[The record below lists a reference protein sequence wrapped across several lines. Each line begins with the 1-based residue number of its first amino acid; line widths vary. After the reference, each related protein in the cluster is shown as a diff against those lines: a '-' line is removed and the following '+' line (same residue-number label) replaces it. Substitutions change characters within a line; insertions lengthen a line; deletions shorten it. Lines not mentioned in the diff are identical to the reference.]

1 MTKVPIY
8 TADKTAYHKH
18 RKLSNIPPAWAA
30 LLAGRLLFFRRP
42 LTNREAGVSWAVR
55 KADGREETIMR
66 GKKMSQAMAFIV
78 LFGIVSLFSDMTH
91 EGASS
96 IRGAY
101 LALLGASAGTI
112 GFISG
117 LGELVGYSMRY
128 VFGKLT
134 DKSKHYWPMTIA
146 GYVLDVL
153 AVPALALVGEHGWI
167 WACALLVIQ
176 RMGKAIKKPAKDTI
190 MSFAASQEG
199 VGKSFG
205 IQEVLDQIGAFLG
218 PVLLYVVMLL
228 KTGGT
233 TFQVYAT
240 CFAVL
245 AIPGAITLILLLVT
259 RRKFPNPEHFE
270 PEPKEYVPFHMKK
283 EFILYIAGISLFAF
297 GFIDYSIII
306 MHVSR
311 TFTGVAAGLRET
323 GSLISS
329 GTLPL
334 LYAGAMLVDAVAA
347 LFFGLLYDKK
357 GVRALVWSTVLSA
370 PFAIFV
376 FAGHSAASLL
386 VGIAL
391 WGVGMGAQESILK
404 AAVSSMVP
412 KASRATGYGVF
423 ECAFG
428 VFWFLGSWLLG
439 VLYDVSIPAMIA
451 VSVAAQLA
459 AIPLYIASS
468 RQQLTANP

>member
-1 MTKVPIY
+1 M
-8 TADKTAYHKH
+8 
-18 RKLSNIPPAWAA
+18 
-30 LLAGRLLFFRRP
+30 LF
-42 LTNREAGVSWAVR
+42 
-55 KADGREETIMR
+55 I
-66 GKKMSQAMAFIV
+66 I

-101 LALLGASAGTI
+101 LSLLGASAATI

-117 LGELVGYSMRY
+117 LGELIGYSMRY

-134 DKSKHYWPMTIA
+134 DKSKQYWPMTIA
-146 GYVLDVL
+146 GYVLDII

-167 WACALLVIQ
+167 AACVLLVIQ

-205 IQEVLDQIGAFLG
+205 IQEVLDQIGAFIG
-218 PVLLYVVMLL
+218 PVLLYLVMLF
-228 KTGGT
+228 KTEGT
-233 TFQVYAT
+233 TFEIYST

-245 AIPGAITLILLLVT
+245 AIPGAITLILLIVT
-259 RRKFPNPEHFE
+259 RCKFPNPEHFE
-270 PEPKEYVPFHMKK
+270 PEPNEYIPFKMKK

-311 TFTGVAAGLRET
+311 TYSHLASGLSETSALVST
-323 GSLISS
+323 GS
-329 GTLPL
+329 LPL

-347 LFFGLLYDKK
+347 LFFGMMYDKN
-357 GVRALVWSTVLSA
+357 GVKALVWSTVISA
-370 PFAIFV
+370 PFAVFV
-376 FAGHSAASLL
+376 FAFDSVPMLL
-386 VGIAL
+386 IGVAL

-404 AAVSSMVP
+404 AAVTSMVP

-423 ECAFG
+423 ECSFG
-428 VFWFLGSWLLG
+428 AFWFLGSWLMG
-439 VLYDVSIPAMIA
+439 VLYDVSIPAMIS
-451 VSVAAQLA
+451 VSVIAQLA
-459 AIPLYIASS
+459 AIPLYIGSS
-468 RQQLTANP
+468 KLMKKAE

>member
-1 MTKVPIY
+1 M
-8 TADKTAYHKH
+8 
-18 RKLSNIPPAWAA
+18 
-30 LLAGRLLFFRRP
+30 LF
-42 LTNREAGVSWAVR
+42 
-55 KADGREETIMR
+55 I
-66 GKKMSQAMAFIV
+66 I

-101 LALLGASAGTI
+101 LSLLGASAATI

-117 LGELVGYSMRY
+117 LGELIGYSMRY

-134 DKSKHYWPMTIA
+134 DKSKQYWPMTIA
-146 GYVLDVL
+146 GYVLDII

-167 WACALLVIQ
+167 AACVLLVIQ

-205 IQEVLDQIGAFLG
+205 IQEVLDQIGAFIG
-218 PVLLYVVMLL
+218 PVLLYLVMLF
-228 KTGGT
+228 KTEGT
-233 TFQVYAT
+233 TFEIYST

-245 AIPGAITLILLLVT
+245 AIPGAITLILLIVT
-259 RRKFPNPEHFE
+259 RCKFPNPEHFE
-270 PEPKEYVPFHMKK
+270 PEPKEYVPFKIKK

-311 TFTGVAAGLRET
+311 TYSHLASGLSETSALVST
-323 GSLISS
+323 GS
-329 GTLPL
+329 LPL

-347 LFFGLLYDKK
+347 LFFGMMYDKN
-357 GVRALVWSTVLSA
+357 GVKALVWSTVISA
-370 PFAIFV
+370 PFAVFV
-376 FAGHSAASLL
+376 FAFDSVPMLL
-386 VGIAL
+386 IGVAL

-404 AAVSSMVP
+404 AAVTSMVP

-423 ECAFG
+423 ECSFG
-428 VFWFLGSWLLG
+428 AFWFLGSWLMG

-451 VSVAAQLA
+451 VSVIAQLA
-459 AIPLYIASS
+459 ALPLYIGSS
-468 RQQLTANP
+468 KLMKKDE

>member
-1 MTKVPIY
+1 MNK
-8 TADKTAYHKH
+8 
-18 RKLSNIPPAWAA
+18 S
-30 LLAGRLLFFRRP
+30 
-42 LTNREAGVSWAVR
+42 
-55 KADGREETIMR
+55 
-66 GKKMSQAMAFIV
+66 KKRISQAMIFII

-101 LALLGASAGTI
+101 MSLLGASAGAI
-112 GFISG
+112 GFVSG
-117 LGELVGYSMRY
+117 LGELIGYSMRY

-134 DKSKHYWPMTIA
+134 DKTKRYWLMTIA

-167 WACALLVIQ
+167 AACGLLIIQ

-199 VGKSFG
+199 LGKSFG

-218 PVLLYVVMLL
+218 PVLLYVVMLF
-228 KTGGT
+228 KTEGS
-233 TFQVYAT
+233 TFEIYSR

-245 AIPGAITLILLLVT
+245 AVPGAITILLLLIT
-259 RRKFPNPEHFE
+259 KYKFPNPENFE
-270 PEPKEYVPFHMKK
+270 PEEKRFTPFKVKK
-283 EFILYIAGISLFAF
+283 EFIFYIAGISLFAF

-306 MHVSR
+306 MHVSK
-311 TFTGVAAGLRET
+311 TYTNISAQLTET
-323 GSLISS
+323 SSLVNS

-347 LFFGLLYDKK
+347 LVFGLMYDKK
-357 GVRALVWSTVLSA
+357 GVKALAWSTVISA
-370 PFAIFV
+370 PFAILV
-376 FAGHSAASLL
+376 FGTKSTSALL
-386 VGIAL
+386 LGIAL

-404 AAVSSMVP
+404 ATVTKMVP
-412 KASRATGYGVF
+412 KSSRATGYGVF
-423 ECAFG
+423 ECSFG

-439 VLYDVSIPAMIA
+439 VLYDISIPAMIT
-451 VSVAAQLA
+451 VSVVSQLA
-459 AIPLYIASS
+459 AIPLYIASDK
-468 RQQLTANP
+468 LANRN

>member
-1 MTKVPIY
+1 MGNK
-8 TADKTAYHKH
+8 KK
-18 RKLSNIPPAWAA
+18 KL
-30 LLAGRLLFFRRP
+30 
-42 LTNREAGVSWAVR
+42 
-55 KADGREETIMR
+55 
-66 GKKMSQAMAFIV
+66 SQAMLFII

-101 LALLGASAGTI
+101 LSLMGASAAAI
-112 GFISG
+112 GFVSG
-117 LGELVGYSMRY
+117 LGELIGYSMRY

-134 DKSKHYWPMTIA
+134 DKTRRYWPMTIL
-146 GYVLDVL
+146 GYTLDIL

-167 WACALLVIQ
+167 AACGLLIVQ

-218 PVLLYVVMLL
+218 PVLLYLVMLF
-228 KTGGT
+228 KTEGT
-233 TFQVYAT
+233 TFEIYSF

-245 AIPGAITLILLLVT
+245 AIPGAVTLILLLVT
-259 RRKFPNPEHFE
+259 RCKFPDPEHFE
-270 PEPKEYVPFHMKK
+270 PEPKEYIPFRMKK

-311 TFTGVAAGLRET
+311 SFSQLSGGLAET
-323 GSLISS
+323 GELVTSDS
-329 GTLPL
+329 LPL

-347 LFFGLLYDKK
+347 LLFGLMYDKK
-357 GVRALVWSTVLSA
+357 GVKALVWSTLISA
-370 PFAIFV
+370 PFAIFI
-376 FAGHSAASLL
+376 FAFDSVPMLL

-404 AAVSSMVP
+404 AAVTSMVP
-412 KASRATGYGVF
+412 KSSRATGYGIF
-423 ECAFG
+423 ECSFG

-439 VLYDVSIPAMIA
+439 VLYDVSIPAMVA
-451 VSVAAQLA
+451 VSAAAQLA

-468 RQQLTANP
+468 RKRS

>member
-1 MTKVPIY
+1 M
-8 TADKTAYHKH
+8 
-18 RKLSNIPPAWAA
+18 
-30 LLAGRLLFFRRP
+30 LF
-42 LTNREAGVSWAVR
+42 
-55 KADGREETIMR
+55 I
-66 GKKMSQAMAFIV
+66 I

-101 LALLGASAGTI
+101 LSLLGASAATI

-134 DKSKHYWPMTIA
+134 DKSKQYWPMTIA
-146 GYVLDVL
+146 GYVLDII

-167 WACALLVIQ
+167 AACVLLVIQ

-205 IQEVLDQIGAFLG
+205 IQEVLDQIGAFIG
-218 PVLLYVVMLL
+218 PVLLYLVMLF
-228 KTGGT
+228 KTEGT
-233 TFQVYAT
+233 TFEIYST

-245 AIPGAITLILLLVT
+245 AIPGAITLILLIVT
-259 RRKFPNPEHFE
+259 RCKFPNPEHFE
-270 PEPKEYVPFHMKK
+270 PEPKEYVPFKIKK

-311 TFTGVAAGLRET
+311 TYSHLASGLSETSALVST
-323 GSLISS
+323 GS
-329 GTLPL
+329 LPL

-347 LFFGLLYDKK
+347 LFFGMMYDKN
-357 GVRALVWSTVLSA
+357 GVKALVWSTVISA
-370 PFAIFV
+370 PFAVFV
-376 FAGHSAASLL
+376 FAFDSVPMLL
-386 VGIAL
+386 IGVAL

-404 AAVSSMVP
+404 AAVTSMVP

-423 ECAFG
+423 ECSFG
-428 VFWFLGSWLLG
+428 AFWFLGSWLMG

-451 VSVAAQLA
+451 VSVIAQLA
-459 AIPLYIASS
+459 AIPLYIGSS
-468 RQQLTANP
+468 KLIKKSE

>member
-1 MTKVPIY
+1 M
-8 TADKTAYHKH
+8 
-18 RKLSNIPPAWAA
+18 
-30 LLAGRLLFFRRP
+30 LF
-42 LTNREAGVSWAVR
+42 
-55 KADGREETIMR
+55 I
-66 GKKMSQAMAFIV
+66 I

-101 LALLGASAGTI
+101 LSLLGASAATI

-134 DKSKHYWPMTIA
+134 DKSKQYWPMTIA
-146 GYVLDVL
+146 GYVLDII

-167 WACALLVIQ
+167 AACVLLVIQ

-205 IQEVLDQIGAFLG
+205 IQEVLDQIGAFIG
-218 PVLLYVVMLL
+218 PVLLYLVMLF
-228 KTGGT
+228 KTEDT
-233 TFQVYAT
+233 TFEIYST

-245 AIPGAITLILLLVT
+245 AIPGAITLILLIVT
-259 RRKFPNPEHFE
+259 RCKFPNPEHFE
-270 PEPKEYVPFHMKK
+270 PEPKEYVPFKIKK

-311 TFTGVAAGLRET
+311 TYSHLASGLSETSALVST
-323 GSLISS
+323 GS
-329 GTLPL
+329 LPL

-347 LFFGLLYDKK
+347 LFFGMMYDKN
-357 GVRALVWSTVLSA
+357 GVKALVWSTVISA
-370 PFAIFV
+370 PFAVFV
-376 FAGHSAASLL
+376 FAFDSVPMLL
-386 VGIAL
+386 IGVAL

-404 AAVSSMVP
+404 AAVTSMVP

-423 ECAFG
+423 ECSFG
-428 VFWFLGSWLLG
+428 AFWFLGSWLMG

-451 VSVAAQLA
+451 VSVIAQLA
-459 AIPLYIASS
+459 AIPLYIGSS
-468 RQQLTANP
+468 KLMKKDE

>member
-1 MTKVPIY
+1 MET
-8 TADKTAYHKH
+8 
-18 RKLSNIPPAWAA
+18 SN
-30 LLAGRLLFFRRP
+30 
-42 LTNREAGVSWAVR
+42 
-55 KADGREETIMR
+55 
-66 GKKMSQAMAFIV
+66 KKQLSQAMLFIL

-96 IRGAY
+96 VRGAY
-101 LALLGASAGTI
+101 LSLLGASAGTI

-117 LGELVGYSMRY
+117 LGELIGYSMRY

-134 DKSKHYWPMTIA
+134 DKSKKYWPMTIF
-146 GYVLDVL
+146 GYILDVL
-153 AVPALALVGEHGWI
+153 AVPALALVGEHGWVA
-167 WACALLVIQ
+167 ACMLLVIQ

-218 PVLLYVVMLL
+218 PVLLYLVMLL
-228 KTGGT
+228 KTDGT
-233 TFQVYAT
+233 TFQVYST

-245 AIPGAITLILLLVT
+245 AIPGAVTLILLLVT
-259 RRKFPNPEHFE
+259 KHKFPNPEHFE
-270 PEPKEYVPFHMKK
+270 PEPKEYIPFKLKK

-306 MHVSR
+306 MHVSN
-311 TFTGVAAGLRET
+311 TYTGLASGLAET
-323 GSLISS
+323 TSLVSS

-334 LYAGAMLVDAVAA
+334 LYAGAMLVDAIAA
-347 LFFGLLYDKK
+347 LFFGLMYDKK
-357 GVRALVWSTVLSA
+357 GVKALAWSTLISA

-376 FAGHSAASLL
+376 FGFHSVPILL
-386 VGIAL
+386 LGIAL

-404 AAVSSMVP
+404 AAVTNMVP
-412 KASRATGYGVF
+412 KNSRATGYGIF
-423 ECAFG
+423 ECSFG

-439 VLYDVSIPAMIA
+439 VLYDVSIPAMIV
-451 VSVAAQLA
+451 VSVAAQLV
-459 AIPLYIASS
+459 AIPLYLRSAK
-468 RQQLTANP
+468 LTSDR

>member
-1 MTKVPIY
+1 METNN
-8 TADKTAYHKH
+8 
-18 RKLSNIPPAWAA
+18 RK
-30 LLAGRLLFFRRP
+30 
-42 LTNREAGVSWAVR
+42 
-55 KADGREETIMR
+55 
-66 GKKMSQAMAFIV
+66 KKMSQAMAFIV

-101 LALLGASAGTI
+101 LSLLGASAATI
-112 GFISG
+112 GFVSG
-117 LGELVGYSMRY
+117 LGELIGYSMRY

-134 DKSKHYWPMTIA
+134 DRSKKYWGMTIA
-146 GYVLDVL
+146 GYVLDIA
-153 AVPALALVGEHGWI
+153 AVPLLALVGEHGWVA
-167 WACALLVIQ
+167 ACALLVVQ

-218 PVLLYVVMLL
+218 PVLLYLVMLF
-228 KTGGT
+228 KTDGT
-233 TFQVYAT
+233 TFEVYAA

-245 AIPGAITLILLLVT
+245 AIPGAITLVLLIIT
-259 RRKFPNPEHFE
+259 RCKFPNPEHFE
-270 PEPKEYVPFHMKK
+270 PEPKKFVPFKMKK

-311 TFTGVAAGLRET
+311 TYSHLASGLSET
-323 GSLISS
+323 TSLVST

-347 LFFGLLYDKK
+347 LFFGLMYDKK
-357 GVRALVWSTVLSA
+357 GVKALVWSTVISA
-370 PFAIFV
+370 PFAVFV
-376 FAGHSAASLL
+376 FASDSVPMLL
-386 VGIAL
+386 LGIAL

-404 AAVSSMVP
+404 AAVTSMVP
-412 KASRATGYGVF
+412 KASRATGYGIF
-423 ECAFG
+423 ECSFG
-428 VFWFLGSWLLG
+428 AFWFLGSWLLG

-459 AIPLYIASS
+459 AIPLYIASARLRKGS
-468 RQQLTANP
+468 AA

>member
-1 MTKVPIY
+1 MNK
-8 TADKTAYHKH
+8 
-18 RKLSNIPPAWAA
+18 S
-30 LLAGRLLFFRRP
+30 
-42 LTNREAGVSWAVR
+42 
-55 KADGREETIMR
+55 
-66 GKKMSQAMAFIV
+66 KKRISQAMIFII

-101 LALLGASAGTI
+101 MSLLGASAGAI
-112 GFISG
+112 GFVSG
-117 LGELVGYSMRY
+117 LGELIGYSMRY

-134 DKSKHYWPMTIA
+134 DKTKRYWLMTIA

-167 WACALLVIQ
+167 AACGLLIIQ

-199 VGKSFG
+199 LGKSFG

-218 PVLLYVVMLL
+218 PVLLYVVMLF
-228 KTGGT
+228 KTEGS
-233 TFQVYAT
+233 TFEIYSR

-245 AIPGAITLILLLVT
+245 AVPGAITILLLLIT
-259 RRKFPNPEHFE
+259 KYKFPNPENFE
-270 PEPKEYVPFHMKK
+270 PEEKRFTPFKVKK
-283 EFILYIAGISLFAF
+283 EFIFYIAGISLFAF

-306 MHVSR
+306 MHVSK
-311 TFTGVAAGLRET
+311 TYTNISAQLTET
-323 GSLISS
+323 SSLVNS

-347 LFFGLLYDKK
+347 LVFGLMYDKK
-357 GVRALVWSTVLSA
+357 GVKALAWSTVISA
-370 PFAIFV
+370 PFAILV
-376 FAGHSAASLL
+376 FGTKSTSALL
-386 VGIAL
+386 LGIAL

-404 AAVSSMVP
+404 AAVTKMVP
-412 KASRATGYGVF
+412 KSSRATGYGVF
-423 ECAFG
+423 ECSFG

-439 VLYDVSIPAMIA
+439 VLYDISIPAMIT
-451 VSVAAQLA
+451 VSVVSQLA
-459 AIPLYIASS
+459 ASPLYIASDK
-468 RQQLTANP
+468 LANRN

>member
-1 MTKVPIY
+1 M
-8 TADKTAYHKH
+8 
-18 RKLSNIPPAWAA
+18 
-30 LLAGRLLFFRRP
+30 LF
-42 LTNREAGVSWAVR
+42 
-55 KADGREETIMR
+55 I
-66 GKKMSQAMAFIV
+66 I

-101 LALLGASAGTI
+101 LSLLGASAATI

-134 DKSKHYWPMTIA
+134 DKSKQYWPMTIA
-146 GYVLDVL
+146 GYVLDII

-167 WACALLVIQ
+167 AACVLLVIQ

-205 IQEVLDQIGAFLG
+205 IQEVLDQIGAFIG
-218 PVLLYVVMLL
+218 PVLLYLVMLF
-228 KTGGT
+228 KTEGT
-233 TFQVYAT
+233 TFEIYST

-245 AIPGAITLILLLVT
+245 AIPGAITLILLIVT
-259 RRKFPNPEHFE
+259 RCKFPNPEHFE
-270 PEPKEYVPFHMKK
+270 PEPKEYVPFKIKK

-311 TFTGVAAGLRET
+311 TYSHLASGLSETSALVST
-323 GSLISS
+323 GS
-329 GTLPL
+329 LPL

-347 LFFGLLYDKK
+347 LFFGMMYDKN
-357 GVRALVWSTVLSA
+357 GVKALVWSTVISA
-370 PFAIFV
+370 PFAVFV
-376 FAGHSAASLL
+376 FAFDSVPMLL
-386 VGIAL
+386 IGVAL

-404 AAVSSMVP
+404 AAVTSMVP

-428 VFWFLGSWLLG
+428 AFWFLGSWLMG

-451 VSVAAQLA
+451 VSVIAQLA
-459 AIPLYIASS
+459 AIPLYIGSS
-468 RQQLTANP
+468 KLMKKDE

>member
-1 MTKVPIY
+1 MK
-8 TADKTAYHKH
+8 DKNK
-18 RKLSNIPPAWAA
+18 
-30 LLAGRLLFFRRP
+30 
-42 LTNREAGVSWAVR
+42 
-55 KADGREETIMR
+55 
-66 GKKMSQAMAFIV
+66 KKMSQAMVFII

-101 LALLGASAGTI
+101 LSLLGASAGVI
-112 GFISG
+112 GFVSG
-117 LGELVGYSMRY
+117 LGELIGYSMRY

-134 DKSKHYWPMTIA
+134 DKTKHYWPMTII

-153 AVPALALVGEHGWI
+153 AVPALALVGENGWI

-199 VGKSFG
+199 IGKSFG
-205 IQEVLDQIGAFLG
+205 LQEVLDQIGAFMG
-218 PVLLYVVMLL
+218 PVLLYLVMLF
-228 KTGGT
+228 KTNGT
-233 TFQVYAT
+233 QFEIYSF

-259 RRKFPNPEHFE
+259 KHRFPNPEHFE
-270 PEPKEYVPFHMKK
+270 PEPKDFVPFKMKK
-283 EFILYIAGISLFAF
+283 SFVLYIIGISLFAF

-311 TFTGVAAGLRET
+311 TYSHLASGLAET
-323 GSLISS
+323 TSLIGS

-347 LFFGLLYDKK
+347 LFFGLLYDKS
-357 GVRALVWSTVLSA
+357 GVKALVWSTIISA
-370 PFAIFV
+370 PFAMFV
-376 FAGHSAASLL
+376 FMFDSVPMLL

-404 AAVSSMVP
+404 AAVTSMVP
-412 KASRATGYGVF
+412 KASRATGYGMF
-423 ECAFG
+423 ECSFG
-428 VFWFLGSWLLG
+428 AFWFLGSWALG
-439 VLYDVSIPAMIA
+439 VLYDVNITVMVV
-451 VSVAAQLA
+451 VSVVAQLA
-459 AIPLYIASS
+459 AIPFYIASTRS
-468 RQQLTANP
+468 AEKQAS